1 MNPSPSAKNGS
12 RHPMRRLV
20 ALWSRWLHI
29 YLSLLSLAVI
39 FFFSVTGLTL
49 NHPDWF
55 FSENTTEQT
64 GSLDTSLL
72 NNDASPPT
80 DWDQSDFGYQV
91 KQLEIAELLRA
102 RHHLR
107 GTVTDFL
114 TYEDE
119 AELTYQGPGY
129 TAIARIKR
137 ANGEYNIA
145 VTTNDLASI
154 FNDLHKGRNSGKA
167 WSVVID
173 VSAIVS
179 ALVALSGFVLIFFL
193 RLRRFRGIV
202 TAIVSTVVLGV
213 MYYVAVS

>member
-1 MNPSPSAKNGS
+1 MHLPLPETA
-12 RHPMRRLV
+12 RHPIRRFV

-39 FFFSVTGLTL
+39 FCFSITGLTL

-55 FSENTTEQT
+55 FSESTTEQT
-64 GSLDTSLL
+64 GTLDTSLL
-72 NNDASPPT
+72 NNSASPPT
-80 DWDQSDFGYQV
+80 DWDQSDFGHQV
-91 KQLEIAELLRA
+91 NQLEVAELLRA
-102 RHHLR
+102 QHHLR

-129 TAIARIKR
+129 TAIARITR
-137 ANGEYNIA
+137 TSGEYNVA
-145 VTTNDLASI
+145 VTTNDLVSI

-167 WSVVID
+167 WSVLID

-179 ALVALSGFVLIFFL
+179 AIVALSGFLLIFFL
-193 RLRRFRGIV
+193 RVRRVKGIV
-202 TAIVSTVVLGV
+202 TAIVGGVFLGV
-213 MYYVAVS
+213 MYFVAVS